1 MKIKNLQVIFP
12 NPHLQSALT
21 GAKFRGRDFSRNLLN
36 VPTEDVESLVTEFLL
51 NIKAQQKTAYKKEA
65 ASLLYKFTNYVEQSK
80 TNLPASVCSLIDK
93 TVPLFDKE
101 LKKFARKDLNKQTES
116 FEESFGRYP
125 SFDLRLKDFAKYAQD
140 LPLLEKTRT
149 LLEEHSSKDPDLI
162 KKRAHHKKMQEEQ
175 EATGKF
181 SAKGDHFEAKYPD
194 SQRMLLMPQPLPKEY
209 DAFCDLLIDKKVAL
223 IITLCSP
230 YEGKE
235 VMPYY
240 DSKKMDPAHLST
252 KGRKIERLSKEV
264 LYEGPQAA
272 PVPKVQRLID
282 ASDKPLDLKS
292 ESLKEWRPQIVLY
305 KLRAK
310 NKEDSHEL
318 HLLHYKNWPDGQF
331 ASDLKALDVL
341 FQARDRVLQDPNKP
355 LLVHC
360 KAGIGR
366 TGNIALIDWA
376 RMRIKEGLAKGEK
389 LDDIQINI
397 PEMFYDLR
405 RFRPKV
411 GSGHKQIAKVYE
423 VLANQY
429 KEIRM

>member
-1 MKIKNLQVIFP
+1 MKIKNLQAIFP
-12 NPHLQSALT
+12 NPYLQSVLT
-21 GAKFRGRDFSRNLLN
+21 GTKFRGRDFSRNLLK
-36 VPTEDVESLVTEFLL
+36 VPTEEVEPLVTEFLL

-65 ASLLYKFTNYVEQSK
+65 ASLLYKFTNYVEN
-80 TNLPASVCSLIDK
+80 THTVLPASVCSLIDK
-93 TVPLFDKE
+93 TAALFDKE
-101 LKKFARKDLNKQTES
+101 LTKFARKDLNKKTES
-116 FEESFGRYP
+116 FGKYP
-125 SFDLRLKDFAKYAQD
+125 SFDLSLKDFAKYAQE

-162 KKRAHHKKMQEEQ
+162 KKRAHHKKMQDEQ

-240 DSKKMDPAHLST
+240 DLKKMDPAHLST
-252 KGRKIERLSKEV
+252 KGRKIERLSEEV
-264 LYEGPQAA
+264 LYEGPEAA
-272 PVPKVQRLID
+272 PVPKVQKLIE
-282 ASDKPLDLKS
+282 ASGEPVDMKS
-292 ESLKEWRPQIVLY
+292 ETLKEWRPQIVLY
-305 KLRAK
+305 TLRAK

-331 ASDLKALDVL
+331 ASDLKAIDVL
-341 FQARDRVLQDPNKP
+341 FQARDRLLQDPNKP

-376 RMRIKEGLAKGEK
+376 RMRIKEKLAKGEK

-423 VLANQY
+423 VLANHY
-429 KEIRM
+429 KAIRI